1 MCSRTGKKESNRQ
14 LQVVSG
20 EGFRVQFGTVDQ
32 DGQVL
37 KGVVFSRFR
46 VDALDGLQRRVD
58 AALPDE
64 RRQDGQ
70 QVPNSIRLLHDLNE
84 WSWAWS
90 NSSEQVHYVD
100 KQRWCQVN
108 ESHCF
113 SERFRWALSN
123 IRDVKK

>member
-84 WSWAWS
+84 
-90 NSSEQVHYVD
+90 
-100 KQRWCQVN
+100 
-108 ESHCF
+108 
-113 SERFRWALSN
+113 
-123 IRDVKK
+123 